1 MSHAK
6 HSHPKN
12 VALPKGAFL
21 LKLLSA
27 FCVINS
33 VGATAVPAL
42 NGGAATADPSP
53 TSSSPLPHYTLM
65 NDALSWD
72 DANAACLAAGLQLA
86 TVQSAAQNALLLT
99 AAAGN
104 YVWIGGTDAASEGAW
119 VWSPSNTPLSYTN
132 WRVAS
137 GEPNNVNGGEDCLE
151 FDAAWSVDAGTWNDA
166 PCTNKFKYVCQQPH

>member
-6 HSHPKN
+6 HSHPKK
-12 VALPKGAFL
+12 VALPKGALL

-86 TVQSAAQNALLLT
+86 TVQSKRDRRRRRTGVGGMRWGVNLHFRSFARGVSVLQPLIGSLVECCSVLT
-99 AAAGN
+99 SVSLSQHRNIVRTSVMLCRVCSVELHTSLVVVSVTLNCA
-104 YVWIGGTDAASEGAW
+104 T
-119 VWSPSNTPLSYTN
+119 SP
-132 WRVAS
+132 
-137 GEPNNVNGGEDCLE
+137 D
-151 FDAAWSVDAGTWNDA
+151 
-166 PCTNKFKYVCQQPH
+166 